1 MATTLP
7 SGNTQALP
15 GISLSPPR
23 QTGQNVYSLHAEQPP
38 SPLSRCAF
46 RLRLSGHFLLLVTKK
61 KALYTVYVEIYSIC
75 FYKATNFAVFENKK
89 KKSTVLWTRAVSGD
103 NIVRLCRFPRGP
115 RDLIFSARTHAHSV
129 TKSGSREDYLL

>member
-89 KKSTVLWTRAVSGD
+89 KRA
-103 NIVRLCRFPRGP
+103 LCFGREQCREIILFDCAVFP
-115 RDLIFSARTHAHSV
+115 
-129 TKSGSREDYLL
+129 EDPGI